1 MPSRPVE
8 IPPPTAPVAQEELQN
23 KFLLVVLAVQR
34 ARQLHNGARA
44 RVAAEGHKSLWVAAR
59 EVSTGRISWAVAD
72 KPPVL
77 PFPVKAA

>member
-1 MPSRPVE
+1 MPSRTVE
-8 IPPPTAPVAQEELQN
+8 TAPPPPRAAEDEVPN

-77 PFPVKAA
+77 PAPVKAA

>member
-1 MPSRPVE
+1 MPSRTVE
-8 IPPPTAPVAQEELQN
+8 NPPAPAAAASEQLHN

-59 EVSTGRISWAVAD
+59 EVGTGCVSWAVSE
-72 KPPVL
+72 KPVVPAPVR
-77 PFPVKAA
+77 AA